1 MSFFTP
7 RLLQISALTL
17 LAAPAAALDMD
28 WQQQALA
35 KAVEFH
41 QANLPETCETLTSPL
56 VAPLSFELQIGE
68 ESAARQALM
77 VQLPC
82 RRSEDGES
90 SVFLTSDQNGTV
102 NRQSFSKPVL
112 EDGAAKTFTEEF
124 EVNNAVF
131 DASSRTVVETVPL
144 AGGGGTYTTTSWGY
158 RDGRFHIMRF
168 AVDATDDGKD
178 NPQILIDNDIW

>member
-1 MSFFTP
+1 MPLFKPSFS
-7 RLLQISALTL
+7 LISALVL
-17 LAAPAAALDMD
+17 LAAPAAALDID

-41 QANLPETCETLTSPL
+41 QANLPETCEPLTSPL

-68 ESAARQALM
+68 ESAARRALM

-82 RRSEDGES
+82 RHTGDGES

-102 NRQSFSKPVL
+102 NRQSFSKPVF
-112 EDGAAKTFTEEF
+112 EDGMAKAFTEGL

-131 DASSRTVVETVPL
+131 EGSSRTVVETGPL